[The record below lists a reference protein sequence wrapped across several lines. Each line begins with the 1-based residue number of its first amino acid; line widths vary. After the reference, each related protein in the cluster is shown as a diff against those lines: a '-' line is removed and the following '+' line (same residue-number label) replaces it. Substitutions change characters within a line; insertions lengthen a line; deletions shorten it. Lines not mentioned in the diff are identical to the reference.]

1 MVGKKLWD
9 KLDDGERKI
18 LQESCVEARD
28 YQRKLNREEEA
39 KIVVELEARG
49 MQINELDPDQMAKM
63 KQMLEPVVAKYT
75 KQVGEDLVN
84 QARAEIE
91 KVRSNN

>member
-9 KLDDGERKI
+9 QLDDGERTI
-18 LQESCVEARD
+18 LQDSAEARD

-49 MQINELDPDQMAKM
+49 MQINELAPTQMAKM
-63 KQMLEPVVAKYT
+63 KLMLEPVVAKYT

-91 KVRSNN
+91 KARSNN